1 MITAYDAHRHSL
13 VKKDGLD
20 ACQSAVWID
29 LLNPTKEEELEVE
42 RRLGIDIPT
51 REEMHEIEIS
61 SRLYMEHG
69 VHFVTTTVIYQVDKP
84 DPQLTTI
91 TFALT
96 EKHLVTVRYAEPK
109 AFPLFL
115 ARANQG
121 DLVCNTP
128 STIMV
133 GLLETIIDREADLIE
148 RLQGETERIAQ
159 LVFNNKGGA
168 RTRDLRYDAMLKQI
182 GRSGEIAS
190 RARESLLSMERVLT
204 YITQVANTRQEPDEL
219 KRRIKTEARDV
230 AALRDH
236 LMYLNSRLNFM
247 LDATLGMVTIEQ
259 NQIIKLFSV
268 AAVML
273 MPPTLVASIYGM
285 NFKHMPELEW
295 TWGYPGALCLMAIAA
310 IVPYIYV
317 RAKGWL

>member
-1 MITAYDAHRHSL
+1 MITAYDAHGHSL
-13 VKKDGLD
+13 VKKDGID
-20 ACQSAVWID
+20 ACAGAVWID

-42 RRLGIDIPT
+42 RRLGIAIPT

-61 SRLYMEHG
+61 SRLYVEHG
-69 VHFVTTTVIYQVDKP
+69 VHFLTSTVIYQVEKP

-91 TFALT
+91 TFALSD
-96 EKHLVTVRYAEPK
+96 KHLVTVRYAEPK

-121 DLVCNTP
+121 DLICNTP
-128 STIMV
+128 GSILV
-133 GLLETIIDREADLIE
+133 GLLESIIDREADLIE

-159 LVFNNKGGA
+159 LVFNNKGGS

-204 YITQVANTRQEPDEL
+204 YLAQVANTRQEPDEL
-219 KRRIKTEARDV
+219 KLRIKTEVRDV

-236 LMYLNSRLNFM
+236 LMYLNSRLSFM
-247 LDATLGMVTIEQ
+247 LDATLGMVTIE
-259 NQIIKLFSV
+259 
-268 AAVML
+268 
-273 MPPTLVASIYGM
+273 
-285 NFKHMPELEW
+285 
-295 TWGYPGALCLMAIAA
+295 
-310 IVPYIYV
+310 
-317 RAKGWL
+317 